1 MSDYYNGQ
9 IHGWNGGECPVH
21 PIDVVTFWRRGGD
34 TKTNLAESVSWNHVE
49 AHQFGRK
56 DDIIAFQV
64 VKRHVEPKVIWVNEH
79 NSLLWVAHQSEQS
92 ARDDAVSSATRI
104 AVRYIEA
111 VNEKDAPHD

>member
-64 VKRHVEPKVIWVNEH
+64 VKRHVEPKVIWVNEY
-79 NSLLWVAHQSEQS
+79 STGFYSPYLTKEE
-92 ARDDAVSSATRI
+92 AVKMANIPQATRI
-104 AVRYIEA
+104 AVKYVEA
-111 VNEKDAPHD
+111 RDD